1 MINVENVFI
10 VHHCL
15 FSLSTKHT
23 KVIKLLFI
31 WFNAMPFPRIK
42 NSFNVKLH
50 DIMLLHLR

>member
-1 MINVENVFI
+1 MINVENVFM